1 MLILIHRNWRLYVLR
16 GVLAI
21 LFGLAALF
29 WPGMTLGVL
38 VILFGAYVTL
48 EGILAIVA
56 ALQHGIR
63 DSWLVFLEGIAG
75 VVVGLI
81 TFFWPAVTAVAL
93 LVLIA
98 VWAIVTGILE
108 IAAAV
113 QLRREIVGEWVLIM
127 TGGLSILIGI
137 LLIANPGAGILAVIV
152 LIGVY
157 AILFGA
163 LLIYL
168 GVKVRSHEI
177 Q

>member
-157 AILFGA
+157 AMLFGA

>member
-56 ALQHGIR
+56 ALQHGIS

-98 VWAIVTGILE
+98 VWAILTGILE